1 MSVEVTRGSLPPL
14 ARTRTAG
21 LLLGVAGLTLL
32 AAALRQRALGAPFW
46 IDEGLSVGIASHP
59 LGSIPSVLRLD
70 GSPPLYYVL
79 LHGWIAVAG
88 DSERS
93 AHLLSAT
100 LAVLGA
106 PAAAWALLAVFGG
119 WAALSAAALVALSPF
134 VGFYADEGRMYS
146 LVFLLAIL
154 AAGGLLRVLVL
165 RRRRWAP
172 GCAVLVAAL
181 LYTHAWGAF
190 FAAAAGVAGVALLVA
205 ARDRRAMLVDLA
217 IVFGGAALL
226 FAPWLPTALEQS
238 RHTAAPWSHAPSAH
252 SLTRA
257 LTRMLSGIWPE
268 RVLLVAGGAG
278 ALLALWRGGP
288 PQRRAILAL
297 AAIAATT
304 LMLGYVA
311 SRQITPAWSF
321 RYLMIVLAPLLLGLA
336 AGLARLGVVGVA
348 AIAVVGLLM
357 WNGKPTVHQLE
368 HKSNVAAVARAVGP
382 QLPPGTL
389 VFSEQPEQ
397 VAVLRYYLPAGLRY
411 ATPLGPV
418 ADPRVMDW
426 RDAMA
431 RLRAARYGGTLGRA
445 ARALAPG
452 QRLLLVQPL
461 FGHPTAPWTRG
472 IRAIARSWTPR
483 VLRDRHLHLLARL
496 RPRRYSNR
504 STVSALLLVRRGA
517 AGAGPT
523 RATSADRPSAS
534 AARAAT
540 DRPAASAAPV
550 TTDRPAASAAPA
562 AADRPAPRGATATV
576 TVSPRARG
584 PAIAPSALGLSIEW
598 DSVEA
603 YAGPPGRHHTA
614 LARLLSGVER
624 AAHSPLALRIGGDSG
639 DQAWWNPSGRRRPA
653 TVLQDITPRTLGAVA
668 WLARALHAP
677 VTLGLN
683 LALGDAA
690 NALALA
696 RAARRR
702 LPAGSLEALEIGNEP
717 DLYTRARTF
726 RVPKHVH
733 RRLRKH
739 ARYDAARWTRDTAH
753 YVSVLRRGLGAR
765 PRLSVAGFAGPA
777 WWPALERALRGPLRR
792 AGVLSAH
799 LYAVASCSVPTP
811 SMAWLLSGAASRG
824 RARALAPLAAMARRH
839 HRALRVT
846 ELNSAACGGRAGLSE
861 RFGAALWLADT
872 LLALQQLGARQ
883 VDVHTWLHARYAPFA
898 VRGEHAVAAP
908 GLLGMLAVARAAPR
922 GSRFTT
928 AAVSR
933 SRELRAWATVDGR
946 GAIRVALI
954 APAAVSA
961 TVRTGRRSACARLW
975 LAVDRG
981 ATGRRVCP
989 PYLLRLPAR
998 SLAVLTVP
1006 GP

>member
-1 MSVEVTRGSLPPL
+1 MSVGAAAGPPSQLP
-14 ARTRTAG
+14 RTRTAG
-21 LLLGVAGLTLL
+21 LLLGIGALTVL
-32 AAALRQRALGAPFW
+32 AAVLRQRALGAPFW

-59 LGSIPSVLRLD
+59 LGAIPGVLRLD
-70 GSPPLYYVL
+70 GSPPLYYLVL
-79 LHGWIAVAG
+79 HLWIAVAG
-88 DSERS
+88 DSER
-93 AHLLSAT
+93 ATHLLSAA
-100 LAVLGA
+100 LAVLAA
-106 PAAAWALLAVFGG
+106 PAAAWAVLAVFGG

-146 LVFLLAIL
+146 LLFLLAIL
-154 AAGGLLRVLVL
+154 AAGALLRVLVL

-172 GCAVLVAAL
+172 GCAVLLAAL

-190 FAAAAGVAGVALLVA
+190 FVAAAGVAGVALLAA
-205 ARDRRAMLVDLA
+205 ARDRRAMLVDLVV
-217 IVFGGAALL
+217 VFGGAALL
-226 FAPWLPTALEQS
+226 YAPWLPTALEQS
-238 RHTAAPWSHAPSAH
+238 RHTAAPWSHAPSPH

-278 ALLALWRGGP
+278 ALVALWRGGAA
-288 PQRRAILAL
+288 QRRAILAL
-297 AAIAATT
+297 GAIAAAT
-304 LMLGYVA
+304 LMLGYLA
-311 SRQITPAWSF
+311 SRHITPAWSF
-321 RYLMIVLAPLLLGLA
+321 RYLTIVLAPLLLGLA
-336 AGLARLGVVGVA
+336 AGLTRLGVVGVA
-348 AIAVVGLLM
+348 AVAVVGLLM

-368 HKSNVAAVARAVGP
+368 HKSNVAEVARVVGP
-382 QLPPGTL
+382 RLPPGTL

-411 ATPLGPV
+411 ATPLGRV

-426 RDAMA
+426 RDAMR
-431 RLRAARYGGTLGRA
+431 RLRAARYGHTLGRA
-445 ARALAPG
+445 ARALRPG

-461 FGHPTAPWTRG
+461 FGHPTAPWTRA
-472 IRAIARSWTPR
+472 IRTIARTWTPR
-483 VLRDRHLHLLARL
+483 VLRDRHLRRLARL

-517 AGAGPT
+517 ART
-523 RATSADRPSAS
+523 
-534 AARAAT
+534 AAT
-540 DRPAASAAPV
+540 GAAPADPPAA
-550 TTDRPAASAAPA
+550 AAPA
-562 AADRPAPRGATATV
+562 ASV
-576 TVSPRARG
+576 TVGTRARG
-584 PAIAPSALGLSIEW
+584 PTIGPSALGLSIEW

-603 YAGPPGRHHTA
+603 YAGPPRHRRWA
-614 LARLLSGVER
+614 LARLLAGVGR
-624 AAHSPLALRIGGDSG
+624 AAHSPLALRVGGDSG

-677 VTLGLN
+677 VTLGVN

-702 LPAGSLEALEIGNEP
+702 LPPGSLEALEIGNEP

-726 RVPKHVH
+726 RVPGHVH

-739 ARYDAARWTRDTAH
+739 ARYDAARWARDTAR

-777 WWPALERALRGPLRR
+777 WWPVLDRALRGPLRR
-792 AGVLSAH
+792 ADLVSAH
-799 LYAVASCSVPTP
+799 LYAVASCGVPTP
-811 SMAWLLSGAASRG
+811 SMAWLLSAAASRG
-824 RARALAPLAAMARRH
+824 RVRALAPLAAMARRH
-839 HRALRVT
+839 RRALRVT

-883 VDVHTWLHARYAPFA
+883 ADVHTWLHARYAPFA
-898 VRGEHAVAAP
+898 VRGDRAVARP
-908 GLLGMLAVARAAPR
+908 GLLGMLAFARAAPR

-946 GAIRVALI
+946 GATRVALI
-954 APAAVSA
+954 SPTPVSA
-961 TVRTGRRSACARLW
+961 TVRTARASACADLW
-975 LAVDRG
+975 LAVDRSP
-981 ATGRRVCP
+981 TRRRVCP
-989 PYLLRLPAR
+989 PYRLRLPAR
-998 SLAVLTVP
+998 SLAVLTVLGSRSRP
-1006 GP
+1006 REGTSAGH